1 MVHTQLMRLMWEG
14 SLDCMSIC
22 EEINGEEVE
31 TMGIDECEKE
41 MVQMDIDNES
51 GIICSAIELTF

>member
-1 MVHTQLMRLMWEG
+1 
-14 SLDCMSIC
+14 MSIC